1 MFGILESVA
10 TPRAGVYSSY
20 EDLIENLN
28 ERMEKEGYKIVKSR
42 SHRAYVGGADVP
54 NNGIIRCDLVCN
66 RGGRA
71 YKSEATQRKTT
82 TKKTGCPWKAKAVHR
97 KTLGGWVLTV
107 ACDQHNHEPGT
118 PEPPSPEPSN
128 GEDEDVEDSSPELP
142 ALGPDTSAAISVA
155 GVSETAVRLTGDT
168 FNQYKRDYR
177 KLSPTDR
184 MQLLS
189 NMQMRIAA
197 IYAIQNEDAQ
207 RQRRLE
213 IQERRHRE
221 IDTAQG
227 RPQQS
232 RTSNTYKRQRLSVV
246 EDLEYDQMVRQ
257 SAKLPGGQRRS
268 AAEDPNYG
276 QMLMQSERR
285 QLREQHSQA
294 ASEPQMQ
301 DTATQTSVS
310 IPNIGLAQFPQFANS
325 FRRGREANPS
335 NAVAP
340 PNLDD
345 FFDPLGSGT
354 STLRDK
360 MSTVLPPPSKRQ
372 RREQLERSRV
382 QQDVTAVPGP
392 EGSFKARFVD
402 PDGNQQALVEVPLA
416 DASEK
421 NLSLLLNTLLAREK
435 EDFVPYR
442 FRIHIPD
449 SDIIVDQY
457 PNDLL
462 QLLRSHGIENP
473 FETTVTLSAEPQAVF
488 KVKAV
493 TRMSHRIPAHGEA
506 ILAAQF
512 PPQTSSLLAT
522 GSGDNTARIMDT
534 DTGTPKYTLSGHKG
548 WVLCVAW
555 SPDGRRL
562 ATGSMDKT
570 VRLWDPV
577 TGKAVSG
584 GTFSG
589 HAKWV
594 TNMAWE
600 PYHLWRDGTPRLA
613 SASKDSTVRV
623 WMVDNGT
630 TEHVLSGHKSSVSC
644 VKWGGTGNIYTASH
658 DKTVKVWNA
667 ELGTLL
673 HTLSSHAHWVNHLAL
688 STEFALR
695 TSYFDH
701 TPTPATEQEK
711 RAKAKERFEKAAKIQ
726 GKVAERLVSASD
738 DFTMYL
744 WDPSQGT
751 KPVARMLGHQ
761 KQVNHV
767 TFSPDGSLIASS
779 GWDNHTKLWNARD
792 GKFINTLRGHVAPVY
807 QCAFS
812 ADSRLLVTASK
823 DTTLKVWSMATHKLA
838 ADLPGHQDEVYA
850 VDWSPD
856 GKKVGSGGKDKAVRL
871 WCN

>member
-1 MFGILESVA
+1 
-10 TPRAGVYSSY
+10 
-20 EDLIENLN
+20 
-28 ERMEKEGYKIVKSR
+28 
-42 SHRAYVGGADVP
+42 
-54 NNGIIRCDLVCN
+54 
-66 RGGRA
+66 
-71 YKSEATQRKTT
+71 
-82 TKKTGCPWKAKAVHR
+82 
-97 KTLGGWVLTV
+97 
-107 ACDQHNHEPGT
+107 
-118 PEPPSPEPSN
+118 
-128 GEDEDVEDSSPELP
+128 
-142 ALGPDTSAAISVA
+142 
-155 GVSETAVRLTGDT
+155 
-168 FNQYKRDYR
+168 
-177 KLSPTDR
+177 
-184 MQLLS
+184 
-189 NMQMRIAA
+189 
-197 IYAIQNEDAQ
+197 
-207 RQRRLE
+207 
-213 IQERRHRE
+213 
-221 IDTAQG
+221 
-227 RPQQS
+227 
-232 RTSNTYKRQRLSVV
+232 
-246 EDLEYDQMVRQ
+246 
-257 SAKLPGGQRRS
+257 
-268 AAEDPNYG
+268 
-276 QMLMQSERR
+276 
-285 QLREQHSQA
+285 
-294 ASEPQMQ
+294 
-301 DTATQTSVS
+301 
-310 IPNIGLAQFPQFANS
+310 
-325 FRRGREANPS
+325 
-335 NAVAP
+335 
-340 PNLDD
+340 
-345 FFDPLGSGT
+345 
-354 STLRDK
+354 

-372 RREQLERSRV
+372 RREGLERSRV
-382 QQDVTAVPGP
+382 QQDVSAASGP
-392 EGSFKARFVD
+392 DGSFKARFVD

-457 PNDLL
+457 PTDLL
-462 QLLRSHGIENP
+462 QFLRSHGIENP

-584 GTFSG
+584 GPLSG

-594 TNMAWE
+594 TNIAWE

-623 WMVDNGT
+623 WIVDGGT

-644 VKWGGTGNIYTASH
+644 VKWGGTGSIYTASH
-658 DKTVKVWNA
+658 DKTVKIWNA

-695 TSYFDH
+695 TAYFDH
-701 TPTPATEQEK
+701 TPTPATEEEK
-711 RAKAKERFEKAAKIQ
+711 RAKAKERFEKAARIQ

>member
-1 MFGILESVA
+1 MK
-10 TPRAGVYSSY
+10 YY
-20 EDLIENLN
+20 
-28 ERMEKEGYKIVKSR
+28 
-42 SHRAYVGGADVP
+42 
-54 NNGIIRCDLVCN
+54 
-66 RGGRA
+66 
-71 YKSEATQRKTT
+71 
-82 TKKTGCPWKAKAVHR
+82 
-97 KTLGGWVLTV
+97 
-107 ACDQHNHEPGT
+107 
-118 PEPPSPEPSN
+118 
-128 GEDEDVEDSSPELP
+128 
-142 ALGPDTSAAISVA
+142 
-155 GVSETAVRLTGDT
+155 
-168 FNQYKRDYR
+168 
-177 KLSPTDR
+177 
-184 MQLLS
+184 
-189 NMQMRIAA
+189 
-197 IYAIQNEDAQ
+197 
-207 RQRRLE
+207 
-213 IQERRHRE
+213 
-221 IDTAQG
+221 
-227 RPQQS
+227 
-232 RTSNTYKRQRLSVV
+232 
-246 EDLEYDQMVRQ
+246 
-257 SAKLPGGQRRS
+257 
-268 AAEDPNYG
+268 
-276 QMLMQSERR
+276 
-285 QLREQHSQA
+285 
-294 ASEPQMQ
+294 
-301 DTATQTSVS
+301 
-310 IPNIGLAQFPQFANS
+310 
-325 FRRGREANPS
+325 
-335 NAVAP
+335 
-340 PNLDD
+340 
-345 FFDPLGSGT
+345 
-354 STLRDK
+354 
-360 MSTVLPPPSKRQ
+360 
-372 RREQLERSRV
+372 
-382 QQDVTAVPGP
+382 
-392 EGSFKARFVD
+392 
-402 PDGNQQALVEVPLA
+402 
-416 DASEK
+416 
-421 NLSLLLNTLLAREK
+421 LSLLISGQEK

-457 PNDLL
+457 PTDLL

-555 SPDGRRL
+555 SPDGLRL

-594 TNMAWE
+594 TNIAWE

-623 WMVDNGT
+623 WIVDNGV

-658 DKTVKVWNA
+658 DKTVKIWNA
-667 ELGTLL
+667 ELGTLI

-695 TSYFDH
+695 TAYFDH
-701 TPTPATEQEK
+701 TPTPTTEEEK

-779 GWDNHTKLWNARD
+779 GWDNHTKLWNARYVL
-792 GKFINTLRGHVAPVY
+792 I
-807 QCAFS
+807 AFQ
-812 ADSRLLVTASK
+812 K
-823 DTTLKVWSMATHKLA
+823 M
-838 ADLPGHQDEVYA
+838 
-850 VDWSPD
+850 
-856 GKKVGSGGKDKAVRL
+856 
-871 WCN
+871 